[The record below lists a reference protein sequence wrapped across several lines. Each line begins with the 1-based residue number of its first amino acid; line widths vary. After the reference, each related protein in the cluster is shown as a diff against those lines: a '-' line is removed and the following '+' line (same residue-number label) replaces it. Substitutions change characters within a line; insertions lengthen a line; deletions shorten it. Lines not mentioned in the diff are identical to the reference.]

1 MLALDRPARRFDDGY
16 ERHEIDRVVVLLWMQ
31 RDALMATDN
40 RVQATT
46 EILNHVGHVREALK
60 RFSGRDVRVLGVL
73 TDPTVRAASLK
84 WAKEELQ
91 KAVEIIEKTK
101 WR

>member
-1 MLALDRPARRFDDGY
+1 
-16 ERHEIDRVVVLLWMQ
+16 
-31 RDALMATDN
+31 MATDK

-46 EILNHVGHVREALK
+46 EVLNHVGHVREALK
-60 RFSGRDVRVLGVL
+60 AFSGRDVRAQGVL
-73 TDPTVRAASLK
+73 TEPDVRAASLK
-84 WAKEELQ
+84 WAQAELQ

>member
-1 MLALDRPARRFDDGY
+1 LSS
-16 ERHEIDRVVVLLWMQ
+16 VQ
-31 RDALMATDN
+31 RETAMATDK

-46 EILNHVGHVREALK
+46 EVLNHVGHVREALK
-60 RFSGRDVRVLGVL
+60 GFLGRDVRVQGVL
-73 TDPTVRAASLK
+73 TDPAVRAASLK
-84 WAKEELQ
+84 WAQGELQ